1 MPPTKQTNHMDEIP
15 ASQVTHLLLA
25 WGRGDS
31 SALEKLI
38 PLVHAELMRIAQR
51 YMAGE
56 RMGHT
61 LQTTALINEAY
72 LKLIGTQKV
81 DWQNRAHFFAV
92 SAQLMRRIL
101 VDQARARR
109 SKKRGEDVYNLPL
122 EEALLVLKE
131 PGRDVIALD
140 DALKGLEKI
149 DPRKA
154 KVVELRFFGG
164 LSVEQTAAV
173 LDISS
178 ITVRRD
184 WRFARTWLYNEL
196 TSKPAGKDTV
206 AQAQF

>member
-1 MPPTKQTNHMDEIP
+1 MDETSSSP
-15 ASQVTHLLLA
+15 VTQLLLA

-31 SALEKLI
+31 SALKKLI
-38 PLVHAELMRIAQR
+38 PLVYRELMRIAQR

-56 RMGHT
+56 RTGHT
-61 LQTTALINEAY
+61 LQTTALIHEAY
-72 LKLIGTQKV
+72 LKLIDTKRV

-92 SAQLMRRIL
+92 SAQVMRRIL

-109 SKKRGEDVYNLPL
+109 SKKRGGRVSNLPL
-122 EEALLVLKE
+122 EEGLAVLKQ
-131 PGRDVIALD
+131 PAQDVVALD
-140 DALKGLEKI
+140 TALKDLEKI

-173 LDISS
+173 LEVSTT
-178 ITVRRD
+178 TVMRD

-196 TSKPAGKDTV
+196 SRKPAGKGGV
-206 AQAQF
+206 AQVQF

>member
-1 MPPTKQTNHMDEIP
+1 MDEI
-15 ASQVTHLLLA
+15 SSSRVTQLLLA

-31 SALEKLI
+31 NALEKLI
-38 PLVHAELMRIAQR
+38 PLVHCELMKIAQR

-56 RMGHT
+56 KTGHT

-72 LKLIGTQKV
+72 LKLIDSQKV

-101 VDQARARR
+101 VDQARARK
-109 SKKRGEDVYNLPL
+109 SKKRGEDVYSLPL
-122 EEALLVLKE
+122 DEALLVLKQ

-140 DALKGLEKI
+140 DALKDLEKI
-149 DPRKA
+149 DARKA

-164 LSVEQTAAV
+164 LSVDQTAAV
-173 LDISS
+173 LDVSS
-178 ITVRRD
+178 VTVRRD

-196 TSKPAGKDTV
+196 TSKPAGKETV
-206 AQAQF
+206 AQMQF